1 MKHSNKVNKAQ
12 INILESSERFKMYVS
27 VKILVVVTY
36 VQNQE

>member
-12 INILESSERFKMYVS
+12 INILGSSEQFKMYVS